1 MQFILR
7 PRTKKLLIKMY
18 LLYGNALNFSG
29 SFIKV
34 LIEKKKV
41 LIRDKLMILE
51 REKEVKV
58 SLNPGKHRSNSV

>member
-34 LIEKKKV
+34 LI
-41 LIRDKLMILE
+41 RDKLMILE